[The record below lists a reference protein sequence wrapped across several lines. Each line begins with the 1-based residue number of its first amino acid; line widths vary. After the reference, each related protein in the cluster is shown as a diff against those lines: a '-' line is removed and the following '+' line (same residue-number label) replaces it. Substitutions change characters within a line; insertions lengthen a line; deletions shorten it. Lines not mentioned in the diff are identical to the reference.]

1 MTRTP
6 IDEARVWMG
15 KLPREDFDKLLLLTN
30 EAHRRGGREGLMK
43 ACLVVTETL
52 DRTPLPGLTAE
63 LKRLAKKEYPR

>member
-1 MTRTP
+1 MTQVK

-30 EAHRRGGREGLMK
+30 DSHRRGGREALAK
-43 ACLVVTETL
+43 ACLIVTETL

-63 LKRLAKKEYPR
+63 LERLAKKEYPR